1 MQSITKEPDRPDEST
16 LKEMCLI
23 VQAADA
29 EADMGQYALETGNIV
44 LSMPEEV
51 SMEAMRCIGTII
63 PGKKPAHVA
72 LCLQEF
78 VAEAPKLYA
87 DGPEK
92 KDLTYGFFAA
102 RHADT
107 VISECAVYFPH
118 TSTEEYLPIRILSVI
133 MIFEDGRELDY
144 SDKIS
149 SYVIDCLAKA
159 AW

>member
-1 MQSITKEPDRPDEST
+1 MF
-16 LKEMCLI
+16 
-23 VQAADA
+23 
-29 EADMGQYALETGNIV
+29 YAINNQRTRQTGRKHIKRDV
-44 LSMPEEV
+44 FDCPGCGCGSRHGAVCIREEV
-51 SMEAMRCIGTII
+51 SMEAMRCTGTII
-63 PGKKPAHVA
+63 PDKKPAHVA

-133 MIFEDGRELDY
+133 MIINLEKEKKEIWQQLRVL
-144 SDKIS
+144 K
-149 SYVIDCLAKA
+149 
-159 AW
+159 